1 MVYDIVLPTLMG
13 YHGISWDI
21 MGLYIYICR
30 VYIYI
35 YMVCW
40 ILVRNQG
47 GLKQDPRNIITVTQ
61 RWARSTPISRPRGR
75 NWEGRCGTMRDGS
88 RSNCVSVIWVSVS
101 LTDAS
106 TILRFYLPHLRWRKP
121 WWLLPD
127 SFPDLRRRTMQ
138 PSSLVGGSFAELA
151 SGHWLLGLKS
161 LGSSWVS
168 GSEKPLVEPWNTS
181 TVCGSPRLLLC
192 SSTSLVYKYNL
203 LDYPIYSAGFTTH
216 LRIIGWTTKQAPQN
230 PGILCHGKGAD
241 HLIATGYM
249 CELEDVLLKT
259 PEIDEAFRRTKVGP
273 ISPGKV
279 WLHGAT

>member
-21 MGLYIYICR
+21 YICR
-30 VYIYI
+30 VYI

-127 SFPDLRRRTMQ
+127 SFPISGEEQ
-138 PSSLVGGSFAELA
+138 CSLHHWWVGHFAELA

-168 GSEKPLVEPWNTS
+168 GSEKPLVEPWNVT
-181 TVCGSPRLLLC
+181 RKHFY
-192 SSTSLVYKYNL
+192 SLRFPKAFTLQFNL
-203 LDYPIYSAGFTTH
+203 LSI
-216 LRIIGWTTKQAPQN
+216 
-230 PGILCHGKGAD
+230 
-241 HLIATGYM
+241 
-249 CELEDVLLKT
+249 
-259 PEIDEAFRRTKVGP
+259 
-273 ISPGKV
+273 
-279 WLHGAT
+279 